1 MYLPSEMSYA
11 LSLSIVGL
19 YGVLAYSV
27 ARRRREIGV
36 RTALGAQRGDVVRMV
51 IGEGMRLTSVGI
63 VAGILGALWLPQWL
77 SSLLFEIRP
86 SDPATFAAVSLLLLL
101 VVALIAC
108 WIPARRAANID
119 PIQALRAE

>member
-1 MYLPSEMSYA
+1 
-11 LSLSIVGL
+11 LSVVGL

-27 ARRRREIGV
+27 ARRHREIGV

-51 IGEGMRLTSVGI
+51 IGEGMRLTSLGI
-63 VAGILGALWLPQWL
+63 LAGILAALWLTQWL
-77 SSLLFEIRP
+77 SSLLFEIKP
-86 SDPATFAAVSLLLLL
+86 SDPATFSGVSLLLL

-108 WIPARRAANID
+108 WIPARRAARID